1 MQGFDGRKSWLMVAA
16 WLVCGLLVAEVASGL
31 LSANGLLRSASAQEE
46 NPVVPGDAAA
56 AAADAPAPG
65 AGDPAAGESQP
76 KQKSLLRFY
85 FDALG
90 WRYTLAFL
98 ILSFTFVAFLVMNIL
113 GLRRDAVCPQ
123 HLADAFEANV
133 NEKKFQEAFD
143 LAKNDESML
152 GQMLAAGMQ
161 NLQQGYDKSMEAMGQ
176 VGEDENMK
184 LEHRLSFLS
193 LVGSIAPM
201 VGLLGTVD
209 GMVQSFMVIAAS
221 DTQPKPSKLAEGI
234 SMALITTL
242 VGLILAIPAIIA
254 FNMLKNRLS
263 RLVLETGQMAGNLMV
278 RFEGMGKK

>member
-1 MQGFDGRKSWLMVAA
+1 MLRLASRKTWTFMLGTFLAIWLAQDA
-16 WLVCGLLVAEVASGL
+16 LLVFAPAI
-31 LSANGLLRSASAQEE
+31 ASAQQPDE
-46 NPVVPGDAAA
+46 NPAPV
-56 AAADAPAPG
+56 ADAPAPAQG
-65 AGDPAAGESQP
+65 APPPATTEESKP
-76 KQKSLLRFY
+76 KQQSLLAF
-85 FDALG
+85 FFNALG
-90 WRYTLAFL
+90 IRYTVAFL
-98 ILSFTFVAFLVMNIL
+98 VISFTFVAFLVMNIL
-113 GLRRDAVCPQ
+113 GLRRDSVCPR
-123 HLADAFEANV
+123 HLAEAFEANL
-133 NEKKFQEAFD
+133 NEKRFQEAFD

-161 NLQQGYDKSMEAMGQ
+161 NLQQGYDKALDAMGQ

-242 VGLILAIPAIIA
+242 VGLVLAIPAIIA
-254 FNMLKNRLS
+254 FNLMKNRLS
-263 RLVLETGQMAGNLMV
+263 RLVMETGQTASNLMA
-278 RFEGMGKK
+278 RFETMKK

>member
-1 MQGFDGRKSWLMVAA
+1 MPRLASRNTWTVILGTFLTF
-16 WLVCGLLVAEVASGL
+16 LL
-31 LSANGLLRSASAQEE
+31 AQEGLKLLAPSTALAAQQPDE
-46 NPVVPGDAAA
+46 NPAVAPEPLAQP
-56 AAADAPAPG
+56 APAP
-65 AGDPAAGESQP
+65 AAPEQSQP
-76 KQKSLLRFY
+76 RQQSLLAF
-85 FDALG
+85 FFNALG
-90 WRYTLAFL
+90 WRYTIAFL
-98 ILSFTFVAFLVMNIL
+98 IISFTFVAFLVMNIL
-113 GLRRDAVCPQ
+113 GLRRDAVCPR
-123 HLADAFEANV
+123 HLAEAFEANL
-133 NEKKFQEAFD
+133 NEKRFQEAFD

-161 NLQQGYDKSMEAMGQ
+161 NLQQGYDKALDAMAQ

-254 FNMLKNRLS
+254 FNLMKNRLT
-263 RLVLETGQMAGNLMV
+263 RLVMETGQTCTNLMS
-278 RFEGMGKK
+278 RFETMNKK

>member
-1 MQGFDGRKSWLMVAA
+1 MLRFASRKTWTFMLGSFLAIWLAQDA
-16 WLVCGLLVAEVASGL
+16 LLTFAPTI
-31 LSANGLLRSASAQEE
+31 ASAAQQQDE
-46 NPVVPGDAAA
+46 NPAPVADAAPQQA
-56 AAADAPAPG
+56 APG
-65 AGDPAAGESQP
+65 AAAPEESKP
-76 KQKSLLRFY
+76 KQQSLLAF
-85 FDALG
+85 FFNALG
-90 WRYTLAFL
+90 IRYTVAFL
-98 ILSFTFVAFLVMNIL
+98 VISFTFVAFLVMNIL
-113 GLRRDAVCPQ
+113 GLRRDAVCPR
-123 HLADAFEANV
+123 HLAEAFEANL
-133 NEKKFQEAFD
+133 NEKRFQEAFD

-161 NLQQGYDKSMEAMGQ
+161 NLQQGYDKALDAMGQ

-242 VGLILAIPAIIA
+242 VGLVLAIPAIIA
-254 FNMLKNRLS
+254 FNLMKNRLS
-263 RLVLETGQMAGNLMV
+263 RMVMEVGQTTSNLMS
-278 RFEGMGKK
+278 RFETMNKK

>member
-1 MQGFDGRKSWLMVAA
+1 MLLTFLAIWLAQDA
-16 WLVCGLLVAEVASGL
+16 LLTFAPAI
-31 LSANGLLRSASAQEE
+31 ASAAQQPDE
-46 NPVVPGDAAA
+46 NPAP
-56 AAADAPAPG
+56 AADVPAPAQAAPP
-65 AGDPAAGESQP
+65 PATPEESKP
-76 KQKSLLRFY
+76 KQQSLLAF
-85 FDALG
+85 FFNALG
-90 WRYTLAFL
+90 IRYTVAFL
-98 ILSFTFVAFLVMNIL
+98 VISFTFVAFLVMNIL
-113 GLRRDAVCPQ
+113 GLRRDSVCPR
-123 HLADAFEANV
+123 HLAEAFEANL
-133 NEKKFQEAFD
+133 NEKRFQEAFD

-161 NLQQGYDKSMEAMGQ
+161 NLQQGYDKALDAMGQ

-242 VGLILAIPAIIA
+242 VGLVLAIPAIIA
-254 FNMLKNRLS
+254 FNLMKNRLS
-263 RLVLETGQMAGNLMV
+263 RLVMETGQTASNLMA
-278 RFEGMGKK
+278 RFETMKK